1 MYFMMTSYFW
11 NQNLNFSKVKY
22 ETYKGHTFFV
32 DWGISNIVSGS
43 KL

>member
-32 DWGISNIVSGS
+32 DWV
-43 KL
+43 